1 VESNALAGTVTML
14 FTDIEGSTTLL
25 QTLGAAYGDLV
36 RDHNNLL
43 RAVAA
48 EHGGQVVDT
57 QGDAFFFAFP
67 TARAGLL
74 ASVAAQRQLADH
86 HWPDGADVRVRMGMH
101 TGEPELGSEGYLG
114 IDVVTAAR
122 ICSAAHGGQLLV
134 SASTQA
140 LAGSMAGSEIGF
152 RDMGEH
158 RLKGIDRPQ
167 RIYQALAPGLGD
179 GFPAIRTNAPEPPS
193 VATMEQRSEAL
204 ADRIGD
210 AVMAHVE
217 RTVEQALAG
226 GGDGGPAEMV
236 PPPGLIMKLSAVGI
250 ASLLLLVLVVVAAI
264 FLLRAVL

>member
-1 VESNALAGTVTML
+1 MESNALAGTVTML
-14 FTDIEGSTTLL
+14 FTDIEGSTTLV

-36 RDHNNLL
+36 CDHNNLL

-48 EHGGQVVDT
+48 QHGGQVVDT

-67 TARAGLL
+67 TAKAGLL
-74 ASVAAQRQLADH
+74 ASVAAQRQLAEH
-86 HWPDGADVRVRMGMH
+86 RWPADVDLRVRMGMH

-140 LAGSMAGSEIGF
+140 LAGSMSGSDIEF

-167 RIYQALAPGLGD
+167 RIYQALAPGLLPS
-179 GFPAIRTNAPEPPS
+179 FPELRTNAPEPAS
-193 VATMEQRSEAL
+193 VATMEQRAEAL
-204 ADRIGD
+204 ADRIGN
-210 AVMAHVE
+210 AVMEHVE
-217 RTVEQALAG
+217 RRVARALEGGVDEVESAG
-226 GGDGGPAEMV
+226 M
-236 PPPGLIMKLSAVGI
+236 IMKLSAVGL
-250 ASLLLLVLVVVAAI
+250 ATLLMLVIVVVIAI
-264 FLLRAVL
+264 YLLRAVL